1 MTLLVI
7 GLAAFF
13 AAHSFTMMRG
23 ARERLVA
30 RLGALPY
37 RGLHSAIS
45 LAGFVAIVV
54 GYGDAPRIDLWVPP
68 GWLRPVA
75 MVLMLPVFVLLVS
88 AYLPGNIKARVG
100 NPMLIALKTWAFA
113 HLLVNGDVASL
124 LLFGSFL
131 AWAVVDLIAVKRSG
145 RSAVVK
151 EPRAVYDAI
160 AIAIGLIVYGLIVA
174 RLHVYLAG
182 VPLTAG

>member
-7 GLAAFF
+7 GLAVFF
-13 AAHSFTMMRG
+13 AAHSFTMLRT

-30 RLGALPY
+30 RLGVLPY
-37 RGLHSAIS
+37 RGLHSLIS
-45 LAGFVAIVV
+45 LAGFIAIVI
-54 GYGDAPRIDLWVPP
+54 GYGDAPRIDLWLPP

-75 MVLMLPVFVLLVS
+75 MVLMLPVFVLLAA

-113 HLLVNGDVASL
+113 HLLVNGDLASL

-131 AWAVVDLIAVKRSG
+131 IWAVADLIAVKRSG
-145 RSAVVK
+145 RSAVVTA
-151 EPRAVYDAI
+151 PRAVYDIVALV
-160 AIAIGLIVYGLIVA
+160 IGLIVYGLVVV
-174 RLHVYLAG
+174 RLHAYLAG
-182 VPLTAG
+182 VPLITV

>member
-13 AAHSFTMMRG
+13 AAHSFTMLRS
-23 ARERLVA
+23 ARERVVA
-30 RLGALPY
+30 RLGLLPY
-37 RGLHSAIS
+37 RGLHALIS
-45 LAGFVAIVV
+45 LAGFVAIVI
-54 GYGDAPRIDLWVPP
+54 GYGDAPRIDLWAPP

-75 MVLMLPVFVLLVS
+75 MVLMLPAFVLLVS

-113 HLLVNGDVASL
+113 HLLVNGDLAAL

-145 RSAVVK
+145 RSAVV
-151 EPRAVYDAI
+151 EAPRAVYDAI
-160 AIAIGLIVYGLIVA
+160 AIAIGLIVYVLVVA
-174 RLHVYLAG
+174 RWHVYLAG
-182 VPLTAG
+182 VALLA